1 MAKSAVSLTPT
12 REDFESLLAES
23 YSDNPAPEVSVA
35 KGRIVSIEND
45 FALIDVGLKLEG
57 KIVVKAFA
65 QPGKTAEVKVGDN
78 VEDNSERSGHAIG

>member
-23 YSDNPAPEVSVA
+23 YSDNPATEGSVV

-45 FALIDVGLKLEG
+45 FAIIDVGLKTEG
-57 KIVVKAFA
+57 KIAVKGFA
-65 QPGKTAEVKVGDN
+65 QPGKAWNYSVSTDV
-78 VEDNSERSGHAIG
+78 